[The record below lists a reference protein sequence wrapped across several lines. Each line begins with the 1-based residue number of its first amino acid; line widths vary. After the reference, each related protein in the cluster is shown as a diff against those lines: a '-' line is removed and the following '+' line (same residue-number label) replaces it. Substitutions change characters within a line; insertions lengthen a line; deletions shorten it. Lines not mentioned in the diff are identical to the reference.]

1 VILILYAANSS
12 VRTPTSLAAAALVFA
27 DALGLLLLSH
37 AEHFRSVRPSSIIN
51 TYLFVTLLFDAART
65 RTLWIQHAPTPISAV
80 FSAMLAVKLVITIA
94 EAVEKRK
101 ILLSEYQNI
110 SPEATSGIYSR
121 ASFWWLNEIMTTGF
135 RRVIHEED
143 LFPVEDEIS
152 SIVLKRRAETL
163 WAKADKKCTHA
174 LFWSTLN
181 ANRYKFAVGILPR
194 LCLIGFRYAQPFLLS
209 RTVNHVASK
218 EESDNIGWGLTGAFF
233 IVFLGMAVTSA
244 VYYHTCY
251 RFVTTVRG
259 TLISMIYTKTVNLSI
274 TALDESAAITLMS
287 SDTGEF
293 CSLPVFTVYG
303 NR

>member
-1 VILILYAANSS
+1 
-12 VRTPTSLAAAALVFA
+12 
-27 DALGLLLLSH
+27 
-37 AEHFRSVRPSSIIN
+37 
-51 TYLFVTLLFDAART
+51 
-65 RTLWIQHAPTPISAV
+65 
-80 FSAMLAVKLVITIA
+80 MLAVKLVITIA